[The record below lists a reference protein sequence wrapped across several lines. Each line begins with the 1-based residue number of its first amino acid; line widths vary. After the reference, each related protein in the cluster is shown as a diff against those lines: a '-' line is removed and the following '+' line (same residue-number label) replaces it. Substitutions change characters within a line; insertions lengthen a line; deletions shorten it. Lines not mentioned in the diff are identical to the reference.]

1 MSLPQPI
8 RSPAEALRFQKG
20 LKALMSWYSH
30 PYTHTL
36 LLTTQLPTGGAYKSL
51 RPYAERG
58 WCETERRV
66 SGVSKCTHCLWD
78 LAGFAPERLVGLEGM
93 HAFDELRS
101 QLRGG
106 RSPPLAP
113 DRFAA
118 LVRHKVDAGELVFT
132 AEADVE
138 VVLQMYATGFVRVF
152 DAYRRFDPQG
162 FFAAFAGQGWGEAE
176 AKQVAAALAYAAE
189 RCPKGRTAQGGL
201 SLRFEGN
208 HFGPDGKRAIQRAV
222 QSSRHFESVIF

>member
-152 DAYRRFDPQG
+152 DAYRRFECFLGDSNPQCPPAQVCIAEG
-162 FFAAFAGQGWGEAE
+162 VRRSRISCARLGAARKVFLQHS
-176 AKQVAAALAYAAE
+176 L
-189 RCPKGRTAQGGL
+189 GRVGA
-201 SLRFEGN
+201 RPRRN
-208 HFGPDGKRAIQRAV
+208 K
-222 QSSRHFESVIF
+222 